1 MEFSTLLLYLCST
14 SAISDAL
21 SPFQKIILKQ
31 QQPKHIERNSLYT
44 LYQHHTNFLKFTLSF
59 FISKWNIS
67 YKKIKTMSKWPYFFF
82 PTNHQ
87 QKPCSWA
94 VDNLSAIINRYWH
107 WQSSQWGLTIK
118 ISQDSKLISKQLLL
132 LSSVCCSSILYGSVH
147 IK

>member
-1 MEFSTLLLYLCST
+1 MHFLHFRKSYWNNNNQNTLR
-14 SAISDAL
+14 
-21 SPFQKIILKQ
+21 
-31 QQPKHIERNSLYT
+31 ET
-44 LYQHHTNFLKFTLSF
+44 LYILSTNITQTFWNLLCLFSYQNE
-59 FISKWNIS
+59 ISPTRKLRQCQSGHI
-67 YKKIKTMSKWPYFFF
+67 FFF

-118 ISQDSKLISKQLLL
+118 ISQDSKLIGKQLLL

>member
-14 SAISDAL
+14 SAIPDAL
-21 SPFQKIILKQ
+21 SPFHKIILKQ
-31 QQPKHIERNSLYT
+31 QEPKHTERNYLYT
-44 LYQHHTNFLKFTLSF
+44 LYQHHINFLKLTLSI

-67 YKKIKTMSKWPYFFF
+67 YKKLKTMSKLPYFFS
-82 PTNHQ
+82 TNHQ

-132 LSSVCCSSILYGSVH
+132 LSSAHCSSILYGSVN

>member
-1 MEFSTLLLYLCST
+1 MEFSILLLYLCST
-14 SAISDAL
+14 SAIPDAL

-31 QQPKHIERNSLYT
+31 QSKYTERKSLYT
-44 LYQHHTNFLKFTLSF
+44 LYQHHRNFLKLTLSF

-67 YKKIKTMSKWPYFFF
+67 YKKIKTISKLPYFFF
-82 PTNHQ
+82 SPTDHQ

-107 WQSSQWGLTIK
+107 WQSSQWGLAFK

-132 LSSVCCSSILYGSVH
+132 LSSAHCSSILYGSVN